1 MILNWEKLGLFCM
14 AQRILCLFVG
24 DTLVE
29 DALQAIYRG
38 AMQSMYLFMEEKKSA
53 KGIRFS
59 LENFARLNQIDVYPL
74 YAVRNMLS
82 AKDTL

>member
-1 MILNWEKLGLFCM
+1 M

-29 DALQAIYRG
+29 NALQAIYRG

-59 LENFARLNQIDVYPL
+59 LENFARSGRLENENAQ
-74 YAVRNMLS
+74 
-82 AKDTL
+82 